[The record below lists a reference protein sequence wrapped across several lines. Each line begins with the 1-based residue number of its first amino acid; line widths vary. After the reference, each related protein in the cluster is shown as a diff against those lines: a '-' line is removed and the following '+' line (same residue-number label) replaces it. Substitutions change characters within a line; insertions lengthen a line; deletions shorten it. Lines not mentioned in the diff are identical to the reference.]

1 MLSVSFFQADHSNES
16 RDGKE
21 GLSCPIVELGQFF
34 FILFNQEKIRSLSK
48 VNHGCDKRNINAK
61 SQRYVRKT

>member
-21 GLSCPIVELGQFF
+21 SLSCQR
-34 FILFNQEKIRSLSK
+34 EKSGRAIYTPFLDEVS
-48 VNHGCDKRNINAK
+48 C
-61 SQRYVRKT
+61 